1 MSGASAIGKK
11 RVAAS
16 TLCSQRI
23 STVSTRLPVASSI
36 PISPAI
42 GKSRNN
48 QHTRAIRHATRH
60 STSELRSNL
69 AASMPAATTASRVK
83 IMTATMPATT
93 QSAIAR
99 CYSKLTFENVARR
112 THLLLRSSNRALI
125 QFVGGQNSLT
135 GLTKR
140 SATLSTQTSDMTSRY
155 GYSCT
160 SAFGRPTCSVG
171 RRFTSP

>member
-1 MSGASAIGKK
+1 MRENSRRTYLRDWLEIFAMSGASPIGKK

-99 CYSKLTFENVARR
+99 CYNNLTFVHVAGLTRLLFCSWSR
-112 THLLLRSSNRALI
+112 NPVLLL
-125 QFVGGQNSLT
+125 VEGQNSLT
-135 GLTKR
+135 GLTKQA
-140 SATLSTQTSDMTSRY
+140 SGVVCAAGL
-155 GYSCT
+155 
-160 SAFGRPTCSVG
+160 FVHGR
-171 RRFTSP
+171 